1 MERDVTRFIDDNA
14 LDDTKVC
21 AYLLASFWSA
31 AQGTQGIG
39 LFAQFLHSRCHT
51 CGRDVGQG

>member
-51 CGRDVGQG
+51 CGRDV